1 MSRISIPELDWCQ
14 GAIVSFV
21 GHFVFF
27 ITNFRDWA
35 KLQEASSLKV
45 VLTKQDQHAK
55 KFVWNVKICSQ
66 KKKEKKKNQLSKP
79 LTAVLASLEN

>member
-21 GHFVFF
+21 GRFV
-27 ITNFRDWA
+27 TNFRDWA
-35 KLQEASSLKV
+35 KLQEASPLKV

-66 KKKEKKKNQLSKP
+66 KKKEKRNQLSKP

>member
-1 MSRISIPELDWCQ
+1 LSKISIPELDWCQ

-21 GHFVFF
+21 GRFVFF

-35 KLQEASSLKV
+35 KLQASSLKV

-66 KKKEKKKNQLSKP
+66 KKKEKKNQLSKP

>member
-1 MSRISIPELDWCQ
+1 LSKISIPELDWCQ

-21 GHFVFF
+21 GRFVFF

-35 KLQEASSLKV
+35 KLQASSLKV

-66 KKKEKKKNQLSKP
+66 KKKEKKNQLSKP
-79 LTAVLASLEN
+79 FTAVLARLEN

>member
-21 GHFVFF
+21 GRFVFF
-27 ITNFRDWA
+27 ITNYRDWA

-66 KKKEKKKNQLSKP
+66 KKKEKKKSAKQ
-79 LTAVLASLEN
+79 AFDCCAS